1 MVEEKGLA
9 EVKSKVCVV
18 HIEVR
23 CVCQIKFNISHVRQ
37 ISTMISTVLYGSR
50 GRLVISR
57 IALYFSCKAVK
68 YDPPVSGI
76 R

>member
-23 CVCQIKFNISHVRQ
+23 CVCQIEHIAYRMRQ
-37 ISTMISTVLYGSR
+37 ISTTCQYAQR
-50 GRLVISR
+50 GRSVLRPQSSHMR
-57 IALYFSCKAVK
+57 IIAMYGFTA
-68 YDPPVSGI
+68 
-76 R
+76 